1 MKAVIGSAV
10 SLFIWSQSAVSRNSR
25 SLPMRRRHF
34 AAFVLLLLFPL
45 SLLAQEK
52 ELTALEIFD
61 RTLVAFDNQR
71 VALRDWQYYQ
81 TLTTHQFDSSGN
93 VTARGVWQSIVRPG
107 DPRPLEYIAERMEG
121 KLSFFKSESSSP
133 ASPSASPSPK
143 SKPRDEAEE
152 KNQSESAV
160 EAVRKYNLRERYNW
174 KRLPDE
180 NVAGEGAYVIAFEP
194 KPRQNPRSREE
205 RFFSLLAGKLWVSRN
220 DFVILKMEVAL
231 QSPCHLFWILAR
243 VTTFQFTYILEPSRG
258 PRLFRLSKATAKTVV
273 SFPFYAVR
281 QKHWLTIDKYEPRT
295 SRGTAPKN
303 PRPSLS
309 PRGEEE

>member
-1 MKAVIGSAV
+1 MCRRYRFATNLSI
-10 SLFIWSQSAVSRNSR
+10 FILLLASR
-25 SLPMRRRHF
+25 LTF
-34 AAFVLLLLFPL
+34 AAE
-45 SLLAQEK
+45 EK

-61 RTLVAFDNQR
+61 RTLTAFDNQR
-71 VALRDWQYYQ
+71 TALRDWQYYQ
-81 TLTTHQFDSSGN
+81 TLTTHQLDSSGN

-107 DPRPLEYIAERMEG
+107 DSRPLEYIAERMEG
-121 KLSFFKSESSSP
+121 KLSFFKAESSSSTGP
-133 ASPSASPSPK
+133 AASATPSSK
-143 SKPRDEAEE
+143 SKPRDETEE
-152 KNQSESAV
+152 KNQAESAV

-180 NVAGEGAYVIAFEP
+180 TVTGEAAYVIAFEP
-194 KPRQNPRSREE
+194 KPRQSPRSREE

-220 DFVILKMEVAL
+220 DFVILKMEAAL

-243 VTTFQFTYILEPSRG
+243 VTTFQFTYNLEPSRG

-309 PRGEEE
+309 PRGEE

>member
-1 MKAVIGSAV
+1 
-10 SLFIWSQSAVSRNSR
+10 
-25 SLPMRRRHF
+25 MRRRSRFATNLSILFLLLIGRIAF
-34 AAFVLLLLFPL
+34 AA
-45 SLLAQEK
+45 AEEK

-61 RTLVAFDNQR
+61 RTLAAFDNQR
-71 VALRDWQYYQ
+71 TALRDWQYYQ
-81 TLTTHQFDSSGN
+81 TLTTHQLDGSGN
-93 VTARGVWQSIVRPG
+93 VFARGTWQSIVRPG

-121 KLSFFKSESSSP
+121 KLSFFKSESSS
-133 ASPSASPSPK
+133 SPSPASSASSATPSTK

-152 KNQSESAV
+152 KNQAESAV

-194 KPRQNPRSREE
+194 KPRQNTRSREE
-205 RFFSLLAGKLWVSRN
+205 RFFGLLAGKLWVSRS
-220 DFVILKMEVAL
+220 DFVVLKMDVAL

-258 PRLFRLSKATAKTVV
+258 PRLFRLSKATAKTIV

-295 SRGTAPKN
+295 ARGTAPKN

-309 PRGEEE
+309 PRGEESP